1 MRANSIIM
9 LVLAVVFGTIA
20 VFLTQSWLQ
29 SQASLANRGP
39 VEEAIKVQTIVVAA
53 RPLRFGMQVKPD
65 NLKEVPWPGAS
76 VPEGGFAKISD
87 LLTKEGERFVLSAI
101 EPNEPIY

>member
-9 LVLAVVFGTIA
+9 LVLALVFGTIA

-29 SQASLANRGP
+29 SQASLASRAP
-39 VEEAIKVQTIVVAA
+39 AQEAIKVQTIVVAA

-65 NLKEVPWPGAS
+65 NLKEVPWPGATI
-76 VPEGGFAKISD
+76 PEGGFGKISE
-87 LLTKEGERFVLSAI
+87 LLTDMINKLDLEQLFRDAGL
-101 EPNEPIY
+101 